1 MRMSKAKLRV
11 LLTEWQTEQDG
22 LIECPG
28 CCERLKPKYFHIDHI
43 QPKIGGGVDRIE
55 NRILLCGPCNLAKGD
70 RFTLPGLL
78 RHNGV
83 GFARRRAV
91 LAKVAVV
98 QRRAEQLVM
107 HNEGRLAAPPRKP
120 AAPQPNPER
129 KPAKKSTT
137 ERKRKQKKL
146 DEIIAELN
154 AKEKRRKER
163 LAAPPRK
170 PAAPQPN
177 PERKPAKKSTTE
189 RKRKQKKLDEIIAEL
204 NAKEKRRKPRPG

>member
-28 CCERLKPKYFHIDHI
+28 CCERLKPKYFHVDHI

-98 QRRAEQLVM
+98 QRRAEQLVL

-137 ERKRKQKKL
+137 ERKRKQK
-146 DEIIAELN
+146 N
-154 AKEKRRKER
+154 WMR
-163 LAAPPRK
+163 LLP
-170 PAAPQPN
+170 
-177 PERKPAKKSTTE
+177 S
-189 RKRKQKKLDEIIAEL
+189 
-204 NAKEKRRKPRPG
+204 